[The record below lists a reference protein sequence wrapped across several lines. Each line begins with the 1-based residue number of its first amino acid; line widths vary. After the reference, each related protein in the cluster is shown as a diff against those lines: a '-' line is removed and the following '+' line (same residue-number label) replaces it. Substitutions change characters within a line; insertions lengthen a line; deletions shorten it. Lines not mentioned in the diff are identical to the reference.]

1 MPSLIFIVLPS
12 SRYCFLFYFVL
23 SLPTYSSY
31 FFIPKSDMVPIK
43 CSTVTGNYK
52 DESEAGEIHT
62 VFLYTAT
69 IICHKQIK

>member
-1 MPSLIFIVLPS
+1 
-12 SRYCFLFYFVL
+12 
-23 SLPTYSSY
+23 
-31 FFIPKSDMVPIK
+31 MVPIK